1 MGDTF
6 KKLISIGVAIFA
18 PYAAGALGLTGF
30 AATAFSFVAQAA
42 VGALLGPDDPRA
54 GGGGGVS
61 DSGILLNKQGTNKSV
76 AVVYGDRRI
85 GGTRVYINTSDAG
98 GVTEDDKNEYLHLV
112 IAIANGGEHADG
124 QTGHDLDINKGITKI
139 LFNDKTAWDSTDGI
153 SDDFDG
159 SLDVRLWYG
168 KTDQTVAAPD
178 VTAKSITGTGLN
190 PDEAVISDEWTSNHR
205 MRGVAYAYLILKYDR
220 EKYPGLPTVL
230 FDVQGK
236 GIRGKGNPG
245 TYTFD
250 DATRTNPALVLKD
263 YLLSDRYG
271 KGLDITDLDITS
283 FDSAADYCTTASL
296 EFNGVV
302 QTGGT
307 IFANTQQILSA
318 GNLNLVFSGGK
329 YKCIPIKKESF
340 TNAFTFDT
348 SNILGQ
354 WQISLGSKKTRF
366 KKVTVNFC
374 NPDEDWQPDSVVI
387 EPSAYLTED
396 DGQVNAKTMEL
407 PYTGS
412 KTDAERLARFY
423 LDSSRYQT
431 VVAFTSTWEALKLDV
446 GNVCYITHSVPGWS
460 NKKFRVNSLVLQDD
474 STVKVTLVEYMP
486 DSFTLDG
493 QTYSPYLEDT
503 A

>member
-76 AVVYGDRRI
+76 DVVYGDRRI

-178 VTAKSITGTGLN
+178 VTAKSITGTGLT
-190 PDEAVISDEWTSNHR
+190 PD
-205 MRGVAYAYLILKYDR
+205 
-220 EKYPGLPTVL
+220 
-230 FDVQGK
+230 
-236 GIRGKGNPG
+236 
-245 TYTFD
+245 
-250 DATRTNPALVLKD
+250 
-263 YLLSDRYG
+263 
-271 KGLDITDLDITS
+271 
-283 FDSAADYCTTASL
+283 
-296 EFNGVV
+296 
-302 QTGGT
+302 
-307 IFANTQQILSA
+307 
-318 GNLNLVFSGGK
+318 
-329 YKCIPIKKESF
+329 
-340 TNAFTFDT
+340 
-348 SNILGQ
+348 
-354 WQISLGSKKTRF
+354 
-366 KKVTVNFC
+366 
-374 NPDEDWQPDSVVI
+374 
-387 EPSAYLTED
+387 
-396 DGQVNAKTMEL
+396 
-407 PYTGS
+407 
-412 KTDAERLARFY
+412 
-423 LDSSRYQT
+423 
-431 VVAFTSTWEALKLDV
+431 
-446 GNVCYITHSVPGWS
+446 
-460 NKKFRVNSLVLQDD
+460 
-474 STVKVTLVEYMP
+474 
-486 DSFTLDG
+486 
-493 QTYSPYLEDT
+493 
-503 A
+503 